1 MADPEGDVPG
11 QPLDKQT
18 PGVPLY
24 KRWPFWLFLA
34 VAVIFVIASVFVA
47 LNPDSIQGDLKK
59 WQITPE
65 QFVSSAFG
73 VLCGAMMLI
82 LALSFAPDYS
92 QVRIALIL
100 EVAGACLGWVLG
112 MFFSPTS
119 PGEQQTFL
127 NAKTALVG
135 ILSGYL
141 LSKLQ
146 STFDAALKDGK
157 ILNQRFLLLALIFLS
172 PMIFTAA
179 AVYSNR
185 AYPQQAVL
193 VSGKLNGSQWA
204 PDTAT
209 AKYQLPLS
217 QKKVN
222 FEAEARFSANTA
234 VVWSMIP
241 FEAGAVDPKGE
252 AHPAHGSIDPNTGV
266 YLPPTTMPS
275 DPHVEVFATSLEDRT
290 KVGEF
295 EFDLKGPSAP
305 DAEAPKQAPEPAHEA
320 GASGTV
326 KGKDSPPA
334 AGKGTVAPSGQSVK
348 PTTAK

>member
-1 MADPEGDVPG
+1 MAS
-11 QPLDKQT
+11 
-18 PGVPLY
+18 
-24 KRWPFWLFLA
+24 
-34 VAVIFVIASVFVA
+34 IFVA
-47 LNPDSIQGDLKK
+47 LNPDSVQGDLKK

-146 STFDAALKDGK
+146 SLFDAALKDGK
-157 ILNQRFLLLALIFLS
+157 ILNQRFLLLALIFFS

-185 AYPQQAVL
+185 AYPQLAVL
-193 VSGKLNGSQWA
+193 VSGKLNDSLWVA
-204 PDTAT
+204 DTGT
-209 AKYQLPLS
+209 GKYQLPLS

-241 FEAGAVDPKGE
+241 VDPK
-252 AHPAHGSIDPNTGV
+252 AADPRDDPKPPHGSIDPNTGV
-266 YLPPTTMPS
+266 YTPPTTMPD
-275 DPHVEVFATSLEDRT
+275 DPHVEIFATSLEDRT

-295 EFDLKGPSAP
+295 EFDLKGASASE
-305 DAEAPKQAPEPAHEA
+305 AEGSRQGVDSAHSA
-320 GASGTV
+320 VTGGASKD
-326 KGKDSPPA
+326 KGNGSPPVPEA
-334 AGKGTVAPSGQSVK
+334 ATTGTAAAKAQGVK
-348 PTTAK
+348 PAKAK

>member
-1 MADPEGDVPG
+1 VAAGDG
-11 QPLDKQT
+11 DQPAT
-18 PGVPLY
+18 VPLY
-24 KRWPFWLFLA
+24 KRWPFWTFLA
-34 VAVIFVIASVFVA
+34 TAVIFIILGIIVA
-47 LNPDSIQGDLKK
+47 LNPVYIQGDLNK
-59 WQITPE
+59 WQIAPL

-135 ILSGYL
+135 ILSGYV

-146 STFDAALKDGK
+146 SLFDTALKDGK
-157 ILNQRFLLLALIFLS
+157 ILTQRFMVLGLIFFS
-172 PMIFTAA
+172 SMTFTAA

-185 AYPQQAVL
+185 AYPELEV
-193 VSGKLNGSQWA
+193 VISGKLNGNPW
-204 PDTAT
+204 TADPTT
-209 AKYQLPLS
+209 AKYQLQLS
-217 QKKVN
+217 QRQVA

-234 VVWSMIP
+234 VIWSMIP
-241 FEAGAVDPKGE
+241 ADAKPADAKDDWK
-252 AHPAHGSIDPNTGV
+252 PAHGSIDPTTGL
-266 YLPPTTMPS
+266 YTTPPTMP
-275 DPHVEVFATSLEDRT
+275 DNPHIEIFATSLEDRT

-295 EFDLKGPSAP
+295 DFDLTGSNVPAAETPKPVTTNAPADPAASKGNSAP
-305 DAEAPKQAPEPAHEA
+305 
-320 GASGTV
+320 
-326 KGKDSPPA
+326 SP
-334 AGKGTVAPSGQSVK
+334 
-348 PTTAK
+348 